1 MFETIT
7 LEVVGGLITA
17 VILTF
22 LGFFYGRYF
31 EKEKYK
37 KRYDPALSNFSTN
50 LGEAIMNA
58 QRNTSIEEARIIV
71 SIRDSTRQQ
80 LTNVSELLNS
90 DIDKLKDLIQQ
101 ADRFVT
107 SGEPVPQRISAQIAE
122 TIRVLKGTWPSKRSQ
137 IDVALRKLLVEL
149 GLVEAT

>member
-58 QRNTSIEEARIIV
+58 QRNTSIEEVNRPGFRRRPFGL
-71 SIRDSTRQQ
+71 S
-80 LTNVSELLNS
+80 
-90 DIDKLKDLIQQ
+90 Q
-101 ADRFVT
+101 AAMAGSSSWR
-107 SGEPVPQRISAQIAE
+107 
-122 TIRVLKGTWPSKRSQ
+122 
-137 IDVALRKLLVEL
+137 
-149 GLVEAT
+149 